1 MSLINSFTYHDSS
14 KWTSVIVN
22 ITAGTHINN
31 PFHTCKITLGAHTTS
46 VFTIGTH
53 ITSLAYNLQSNT
65 TTTNT
70 SVVHVDDIA
79 KVTSPPPTDTPTT
92 KITFASFDSS
102 TYNISGGW
110 ANFDTTDKN
119 TIVS

>member
-1 MSLINSFTYHDSS
+1 MDIRNCEHNRGHTHQQ
-14 KWTSVIVN
+14 SVSHLQNYV
-22 ITAGTHINN
+22 
-31 PFHTCKITLGAHTTS
+31 GAHTTS